1 MFHDPVLAKARA
13 RLDEVFKMREA
24 QAELAKLLTDEE
36 AKSLTLSE
44 VFRPFAGVDP
54 AGEQIHRTSVGGCVQ
69 RLRSAH
75 ASHRGSYVAEKC
87 ANISARASS
96 PPSQRR

>member
-1 MFHDPVLAKARA
+1 MNWVDGKGTELEGAGNFMTRCLPRRA

-44 VFRPFAGVDP
+44 VFLVR
-54 AGEQIHRTSVGGCVQ
+54 Q
-69 RLRSAH
+69 RV
-75 ASHRGSYVAEKC
+75 SHCR
-87 ANISARASS
+87 
-96 PPSQRR
+96 